1 MDKRIE
7 LLETT
12 ITFQEEALERLSQE
26 LRKQQQEIN
35 KLKDDLT
42 SLQNFLHENALTSEG
57 ADQKPPHY

>member
-1 MDKRIE
+1 MDKRID

-42 SLQNFLHENALTSEG
+42 SLQNFLHENTLTSEET
-57 ADQKPPHY
+57 DQKPPHY

>member
-1 MDKRIE
+1 MDKRID

-57 ADQKPPHY
+57 TDQKPPHY